1 MYQDYV
7 SGLRKWITCQDY
19 VTYVATVTRGGLTLS
34 RQWRADLSMTGAN

>member
-34 RQWRADLSMTGAN
+34 RECRADLLVPGAN